1 MILTTY
7 YKCGS
12 VIPKMAGIIPQLTS
26 TIVDLLKIGVPVL
39 LIIFGM
45 LDFGKAVIAQ
55 KEDEI
60 KKSQN
65 LFIKRLLSAAL
76 VFFVFIIVEVV
87 FNLVA
92 GEDQTKNES
101 IWNCVNCF
109 INNQCGEP
117 VQ

>member
-1 MILTTY
+1 MLLTTY
-7 YKCGS
+7 KACGT
-12 VIPKMAGIIPQLTS
+12 VIPKMAEIIPKLTS

-60 KKSQN
+60 KKSQG
-65 LFIKRLLSAAL
+65 LFIKRLISAAL

-92 GEDQTKNES
+92 SGEQKT
-101 IWNCVNCF
+101 IWDCVDCF
-109 INNQCGEP
+109 INGPTECDDYKG
-117 VQ
+117 